1 MIWDPAILDRG
12 LSNNSFYIN
21 TIIIFSTFSRGVL
34 SVLQCNHPNHSAG
47 TMLAS
52 QSTPSLGLQ
61 MIHLKRKTVTITKL
75 FLLRKITCF
84 CHRSIGHSGSICF
97 RICLHLLACQ
107 SKDISRLN
115 LSFYFNNFK
124 ITFKSSV
131 QYKWYK
137 EAFKPPCSLTIWPSL
152 ATLSRPNAFRR
163 PAISENRIYKTQ
175 NLVSSL
181 TKDTIMFRT

>member
-1 MIWDPAILDRG
+1 
-12 LSNNSFYIN
+12 
-21 TIIIFSTFSRGVL
+21 
-34 SVLQCNHPNHSAG
+34 
-47 TMLAS
+47 
-52 QSTPSLGLQ
+52 

-75 FLLRKITCF
+75 FLLRKITCS

-152 ATLSRPNAFRR
+152 ATLSRPNAFNS
-163 PAISENRIYKTQ
+163 PAISILKIGFIKHRILYLRWQTIQQCPVLYHKTHCLLSALQ
-175 NLVSSL
+175 VLEY
-181 TKDTIMFRT
+181 FQGQCF